1 MVEVFL
7 LNLQQYCFASHEQFS
22 GVTNKLIMDKQCLE
36 CGNKLIGRIDKKFC
50 NDYCR
55 NAYNNKKNRVSKNII
70 RNTNNLLRKNYR
82 ILEKINPNQKTKT
95 TKDNLLRKGF
105 NFNYFTS
112 IYTTKTGNV
121 YYFVYD
127 QGYLPLGDK
136 YYAIVKRESND

>member
-1 MVEVFL
+1 ME
-7 LNLQQYCFASHEQFS
+7 
-22 GVTNKLIMDKQCLE
+22 KQCLE
-36 CGNKLIGRIDKKFC
+36 CGHKLIGRIDKKFC

-55 NAYNNKKNRVSKNII
+55 NAYNNKKNRASKNII

-112 IYTTKTGNV
+112 IYTTKTGNT

-127 QGYLPLGDK
+127 QGYLLLGDT
-136 YYAIVKRESND
+136 YVAIVKRDSND